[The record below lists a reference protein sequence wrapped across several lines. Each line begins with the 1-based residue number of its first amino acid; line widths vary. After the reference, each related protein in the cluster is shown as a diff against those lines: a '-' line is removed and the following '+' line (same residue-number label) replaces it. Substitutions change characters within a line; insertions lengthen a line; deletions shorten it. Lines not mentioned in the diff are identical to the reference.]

1 MLPHPRS
8 IRTSSLRAL
17 RRDIAILAAAA
28 TVSLSAGA
36 WVHGHACPASDDML
50 VVDVVE
56 APTHERAPVFPAD
69 EAAAL
74 EEQPLVYGSHVAFVV
89 DLETPH
95 IVLSTHVDDGWL
107 EGGLELQ
114 GVDTVF
120 RDAMVEALPAEATA
134 LLGRDVALYGPD
146 DTGATVSLGT
156 ARVGTPRIV
165 SQASGS
171 LGPDASLETWELYEM
186 HARTGSLPSALADR
200 VSNAIWEDGQRLLVA
215 PLEGDTA
222 GMATWARDASL
233 PEPLFYA
240 PKPIDRSSLAAEM
253 ETAFVTM
260 PRGLDAVVEHER
272 LGHGSLVPF
281 LKTTGWTSPKGRL
294 GMVTTFIDSPNL
306 EWCGGFDMVVSM
318 AAHVHDGDVSAP
330 SEIPT
335 WHTESPAVVA
345 DFNLDGYADLML
357 EPRTLD
363 GATVFIKGTAR
374 GVVVLEN
381 LPEVPYFGCRC

>member
-1 MLPHPRS
+1 M
-8 IRTSSLRAL
+8 
-17 RRDIAILAAAA
+17 AAAA
-28 TVSLSAGA
+28 TVSLSVGT
-36 WVHGHACPASDDML
+36 WVFGHACPASEDMV

-56 APTHERAPVFPAD
+56 APTREAAPVFPAHAPT
-69 EAAAL
+69 EP
-74 EEQPLVYGSHVAFVV
+74 EQKPLVYGSHVAFVI

-95 IVLSTHVDDGWL
+95 IVLSTHVEDAWVDGA
-107 EGGLELQ
+107 LELQ

-120 RDAMVEALPAEATA
+120 RDVMLEALPPEATA
-134 LLGRDVALYGPD
+134 MLDRDVALYGPD
-146 DTGATVSLGT
+146 DSGATISLGT
-156 ARVGTPRIV
+156 ARVGMPRIV

-171 LGPDASLETWELYEM
+171 LGADASLETWELYEM
-186 HARTGSLPSALADR
+186 NARTGTLPPGVAARASK
-200 VSNAIWEDGQRLLVA
+200 AIWDDGQRLLVA

-240 PKPIDRSSLAAEM
+240 PKPLERSSLAAEM

-281 LKTTGWTSPKGRL
+281 LKTTGWTSPEGKL
-294 GMVTTFIDSPNL
+294 GLLTTFIDSPNL
-306 EWCGGFDMVVSM
+306 EWCGGFDMVASS
-318 AAHVHDGDVSAP
+318 AAHVFDGTVAAP
-330 SEIPT
+330 APIPT

-345 DFNLDGYADLML
+345 DFNLDGYVDLML

-363 GATVFIKGTAR
+363 GDTVFVQGTAQ
-374 GVVVLEN
+374 GMAVLEN